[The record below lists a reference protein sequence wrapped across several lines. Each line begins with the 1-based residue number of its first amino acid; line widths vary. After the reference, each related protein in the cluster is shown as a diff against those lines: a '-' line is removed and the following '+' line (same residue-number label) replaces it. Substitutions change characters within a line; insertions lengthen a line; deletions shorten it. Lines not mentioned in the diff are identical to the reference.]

1 VSQSYSPARRSLGRR
16 AAIIAVVLVP
26 LAFAGLFVGALAQ
39 ATTAVD
45 RIPAAIVNSDKLVYS
60 TAADGTKSPIFAGR
74 QLVTELTGGSK
85 GFSWTIT
92 NSADAEQQLKDGTID
107 AILTVPKNFS
117 SSIMSLSSGSPERAN
132 LAIRTDDAHSYLTG
146 AVAQS
151 VGDGLVSAFGT
162 AITEQYISG
171 LTAGVGTLGSSLH
184 TAANGASSLASGA
197 TGLSGG
203 LGSLSGGVSSAAS
216 GAASLAGGVTQ
227 YTGGVDSLSSGL
239 GKLSSAAANLT
250 PLSQGISGVAGGV
263 ATLSAQLAAAT
274 AAPVPDQA
282 AIATIS
288 QQLAAASAELSALS
302 GQNASLATGIQ
313 TGVAQSASGAT
324 RLAAGSAPLRSG
336 ASSLST
342 GLGQLTTGAASAS
355 SGAAQLATGASQLAS
370 GLQSGAD
377 QVPATSAA
385 ATARNSKIAATPVG
399 LTVTRD
405 NKISSLGQ
413 VIATFFVPLGL
424 WVGALAVFLVLR
436 PLSRRALYS
445 SASNGRLAFSSLARA
460 GAVTIAQA
468 VLLVAL
474 LHVAL
479 HVSWTLLPATFG
491 FSLVLALAFTAF
503 HYLLTIAFGRAG
515 LVISLLFLAIQ
526 VTSTGGLYPVQMLA
540 APFQA
545 ISPFLPLTYGVAG
558 MQGIIAGGDV
568 GPVVAAVLTLLGF
581 GLASVLVSLAV
592 VRRTRRAQALG
603 LTSALPLEIKAGST
617 PHVA

>member
-1 VSQSYSPARRSLGRR
+1 VSQFTPPPRRSLAKR

-26 LAFAGLFVGALAQ
+26 LAFAGLFVGALSQ
-39 ATTAVD
+39 STTAID

-60 TAADGTKSPIFAGR
+60 TAADGTKSPVFAGR

-85 GFSWTIT
+85 GFAWTIT
-92 NSADAEQQLKDGTID
+92 NSADAEQQLKAGTID

-117 SSIMSLSSGSPERAN
+117 SSIMSLSSSSPERAT

-162 AITEQYISG
+162 AVTEQYITGMSTG
-171 LTAGVGTLGSSLH
+171 IDTLGSSLSS
-184 TAANGASSLASGA
+184 AANGASGLASGA
-197 TGLSGG
+197 TSLSGG
-203 LGSLSGGVSSAAS
+203 LGTLSGGVSSAAS
-216 GAASLAGGVTQ
+216 GAASLSSGVSQ

-239 GKLSSAAANLT
+239 GKLNAGAANLT
-250 PLSQGISGVAGGV
+250 PLSAGISGLAGGV

-282 AIATIS
+282 AIKAIS
-288 QQLAAASAELSALS
+288 QQLSAASAQLSAVS

-313 TGVAQSASGAT
+313 SGVAQSASGAT
-324 RLAAGSAPLRSG
+324 KLSAGSASLRSG

-342 GLGQLTTGAASAS
+342 GLGQLSTGAVSAV
-355 SGAAQLATGASQLAS
+355 SGAAQLATGASQLAD
-370 GLQSGAD
+370 GLTSGAAK
-377 QVPATSAA
+377 VPQASPAA
-385 ATARNSKIAATPVG
+385 AARTAKIASDPVG
-399 LTVTRD
+399 LTVKRD
-405 NKISSLGQ
+405 NEISSLGQ
-413 VIATFFVPLGL
+413 VIAAFFVPLGL

-436 PLSRRALYS
+436 PLSRRVL
-445 SASNGRLAFSSLARA
+445 ASTAGNGRLVLSTLARA
-460 GAVTIAQA
+460 SAVTAAQA
-468 VLLVAL
+468 ALLVAL

-479 HVSWTLLPATFG
+479 HVSWALLPATLG

-515 LVISLLFLAIQ
+515 LVISLLLLAIQ
-526 VTSTGGLYPVQMLA
+526 LTSTGGLYPVQVLA
-540 APFQA
+540 SPFQA

-558 MQGIIAGGDV
+558 MQGILAGGDA
-568 GPVVAAVLTLLGF
+568 GSVVASALTLLGF
-581 GLASVLVSLAV
+581 GVVSVLVSLLV
-592 VRRTRRAQALG
+592 IRRTRRVQALG
-603 LTSALPLEIKAGST
+603 LASALPLGSHGGQA